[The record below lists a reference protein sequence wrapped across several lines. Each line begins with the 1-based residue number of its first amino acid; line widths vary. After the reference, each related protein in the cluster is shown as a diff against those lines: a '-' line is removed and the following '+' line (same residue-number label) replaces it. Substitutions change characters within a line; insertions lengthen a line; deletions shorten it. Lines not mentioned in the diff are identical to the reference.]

1 MSFLRSFLCIN
12 FLVLSFQ
19 LFGQYELGA
28 TLLGHTAAVNGL
40 EVFSDGKKLISCS
53 KDQSIRIWDL
63 TTNSQLKAILDLPSS
78 IKKVELTSDESFFYA
93 GGYEFVL
100 YGNVEKF
107 KIEKSHKAHSS
118 FVESI
123 AISNDLIATT
133 SWREKTTMLWKKKGF
148 KKAISMNDSIWND
161 CSVFSNDGKI
171 LFTGD
176 HANLIKLWDVFSG
189 ELITKFSGHTDWVYD
204 LALSPDNK
212 LLYSAGFDGVVKVWN
227 LQTQKNILNF
237 NESKSGLV
245 AIDISSDGKFLC
257 TGGMDKSLYVY
268 DLEEGKLFQKIENA
282 HEGTILDIKF
292 SSIRNTLISAGVDG
306 KIKTWILR
314 Q

>member
-1 MSFLRSFLCIN
+1 MSFLRSFLSFN
-12 FLVLSFQ
+12 FIALSFQ
-19 LFGQYELGA
+19 LFGQFELSA

-40 EVFSDGKKLISCS
+40 EVFSDGRRLISCS

-63 TTNSQLKAILDLPSS
+63 STSSQIKAILDLPSS
-78 IKKVELTSDESFFYA
+78 IKKVELTSEEGFFYA
-93 GGYEFVL
+93 GGYELVL

-133 SWREKTTMLWKKKGF
+133 SWRDKTSILWKKKGF
-148 KKAISMNDSIWND
+148 KKSISMNDSIWND
-161 CSVFSNDGKI
+161 CSLFSNDGKI

-212 LLYSAGFDGVVKVWN
+212 TLYSAGFDGLVKVWN
-227 LQTQKNILNF
+227 LQTQKNVQTF
-237 NESKSGLV
+237 NDSKGGLV
-245 AIDISSDGKFLC
+245 ALDISKDGKFLC
-257 TGGMDKSLYVY
+257 AGGMDKALLIY
-268 DLEEGKLFQKIENA
+268 DLDSGKLLQKIENA

-292 SSIRNTLISAGVDG
+292 SSVQNTILSAGVDG
-306 KIKTWILR
+306 KIKVWTLK